1 MKIIPAELIEQ
12 TVFEL
17 FSEACIKPDDSV
29 ERELEAAEKKE
40 RTPHAKEILRQ
51 LIINNRIAANKS
63 IPACQDTGMAV
74 VLLELGQDV
83 SIRGGFLDDAIN
95 RGVARAYE
103 DGYFRK
109 SVLDPLTRE
118 NTGDNTPAVIHTKIV
133 RGDELKITCV
143 PKGFGSENMSAIAML
158 APSAGERGVIDFI
171 VSTAVNAGGSPCP
184 PVILGVGIGGTFE
197 SCAMLA
203 KEQLLR
209 PLNKP
214 SEDPELAEMEKECKR
229 LINELDLGPMGL
241 GGDTYCLAVHIAK
254 TPTHIAA
261 LPVAVNY
268 CCHMLRFASAT
279 L

>member
-1 MKIIPAELIEQ
+1 MKIISAELIEQ

-17 FSEACIKPDDSV
+17 FSEACIKPDDAV

-51 LIINNRIAANKS
+51 LIINNRIAANKT

-74 VLLELGQDV
+74 VMLELGQDV
-83 SIRGGFLDDAIN
+83 SVRGGFLDDAVN
-95 RGVARAYE
+95 KGVARAYGE
-103 DGYFRK
+103 GYFRK
-109 SVLDPLTRE
+109 SVLDPITRE

-133 RGDELKITCV
+133 RGDKLKITCV

-158 APSAGERGVIDFI
+158 PPSAGERGVIDFI

-197 SCAMLA
+197 YCAYLA

-214 SEDPELAEMEKECKR
+214 SEDPKLAEMERECKR

-268 CCHMLRFASAT
+268 CCHMLRFATAT

>member
-1 MKIIPAELIEQ
+1 MKIIPSDLIEE
-12 TVFEL
+12 TVYEL
-17 FSEACIKPDDSV
+17 FSKACIAPDDSV
-29 ERELEAAEKKE
+29 EKELEAAEKKE
-40 RTPHAKEILRQ
+40 RTPHAREILKQ

-63 IPACQDTGMAV
+63 VPACQDTGMAV
-74 VLLELGQDV
+74 VILEIGQEV
-83 SIRGGFLDDAIN
+83 SISGEFIDDAIN
-95 RGVARAYE
+95 KGVARAYK

-118 NTGDNTPAVIHTKIV
+118 NTGDNTPAVIHIKIV
-133 RGDELKITCV
+133 RGDNMKITCI
-143 PKGFGSENMSAIAML
+143 PKGFGSENMSAIGML
-158 APSAGERGVIDFI
+158 TPSAGERGVIDFI
-171 VSTAVNAGGSPCP
+171 LNTVKEAGGSPCP

-197 SCAMLA
+197 QCAFLA

-214 SEDPELAEMEKECKR
+214 SSDPQIASMEKECKK
-229 LINELDLGPMGL
+229 LINNLELGPMGL

-261 LPVAVNY
+261 LPVAVNF
-268 CCHMLRFASAT
+268 CCHMLRYASRT